1 MLKSGTPEYWLRR
14 NFVEVLDLPD
24 DAIEWLI
31 DLWQVVQLF
40 DDIVDGDKI
49 DRDDADAAISLNGK
63 STYLG
68 VFSDAL
74 NAHNAYLKAKREM
87 HEGCVI

>member
-14 NFVEVLDLPD
+14 NFVEALALPE
-24 DAIEWLI
+24 DAVEWLI

-49 DRDDADAAISLNGK
+49 DRDDADKGK
-63 STYLG
+63 
-68 VFSDAL
+68 
-74 NAHNAYLKAKREM
+74 
-87 HEGCVI
+87 